1 MAYISTRAGNN
12 AEINPI
18 CSRDYFL
25 ERGSNPCLF
34 TVRRPM
40 SWKNIANT
48 ASQAASDALAR
59 VQEPAK
65 KCEKNTAAARH
76 IVLKRNI
83 RLFGETIPLGE
94 IKSVSLTR

>member
-1 MAYISTRAGNN
+1 LSGAATLAYS
-12 AEINPI
+12 
-18 CSRDYFL
+18 
-25 ERGSNPCLF
+25 PCDD
-34 TVRRPM
+34 RCHG
-40 SWKNIANT
+40 KNIANT